1 MQPINH
7 SEDLVRLRDE
17 GVEYSLVKGTL
28 LVVGD
33 VPYLNQQATL
43 NFGTLIIPLSISGT
57 NLQPPADH
65 TAHWKGEQPCYS
77 DGSFIPGLVSCPERR
92 DFGEGIVS
100 DFFLSRKPVEN
111 NGKYLSY
118 YDKVTQHIAM
128 ISTPAREQ
136 YPDEC
141 RKKALV
147 VPQSEGLP
155 FVYGDTNAAR
165 AKITGISER
174 LEGLVIAI
182 IGLGGT
188 GMYLLDFLA
197 KCPVAEIH
205 LFDDDVFANHNA
217 FRAPGAA
224 GLDVLNQHLSKVQY
238 AADMYGKMKRGVI
251 PHKEKIGPDN
261 ISAAL
266 DAMDFV
272 FICVDS
278 SDARNLIAKYLADNE
293 KPFVDSGLGLEI
305 VNGRIVGQV
314 RVTTAF
320 PGHYDHLWEAFGS
333 TSEADNP
340 YASNIQIAE
349 LNALAAIE
357 SIIKW
362 KKLLDFYGDTS
373 SLKDLNCVFSV
384 QTNSIIKAT
393 EYES

>member
-1 MQPINH
+1 MLLISH
-7 SEDLVRLRDE
+7 SEDLLRLRDG

-28 LVVGD
+28 LVVRN
-33 VPYLNQQATL
+33 VPYLNHEAML
-43 NFGTLIIPLSISGT
+43 NYGTLIVPLSISGT
-57 NLQPPADH
+57 SLQPPADH

-100 DFFLSRKPVEN
+100 DFFLSRKPIEN
-111 NGKYLSY
+111 NGRYLSY
-118 YDKVTQHIAM
+118 YDKVTQHLAM

-141 RKKALV
+141 RKKVFV
-147 VPQSEGLP
+147 VPQGEDLP
-155 FVYGDTNAAR
+155 FIYGDTNASR
-165 AKITGISER
+165 SRITGISER
-174 LEGLVIAI
+174 LEGQSVAI

-205 LFDDDVFANHNA
+205 LFDDDVYSNHNA

-224 GLDVLNQHLSKVQY
+224 SLDILNQHLPKVQY
-238 AADMYGKMKRGVI
+238 AADLYGKMKRRVI
-251 PHKEKIGPDN
+251 PHKERIGPEN
-261 ISAAL
+261 ISNL
-266 DAMDFV
+266 DLMDFV

-278 SDARNLIAKYLADNE
+278 NDARNLIAKYLADHE
-293 KPFVDSGLGLEI
+293 KPFVDSGLGLDI

-320 PGHYDHLWEAFGS
+320 PGHYDHLRDAFGVLGK
-333 TSEADNP
+333 DNDP

-357 SIIKW
+357 SVIRW
-362 KKLLDFYGDTS
+362 KKFLEFYGDS
-373 SLKDLNCVFSV
+373 SSIKDLNCVYCI
-384 QTNSIIKAT
+384 QTNTIIKT
-393 EYES
+393 VENES